1 MADKKWYV
9 LRTAGTKEKKAAEY
23 LVKEIERHPDLQA
36 IVDQVLVPVKKEIVT
51 KNGKRKEVERLL
63 FPGYVLIHAELN
75 PDLEYVIRN
84 GIPGMSGF
92 LTEKTG
98 NGQDRIPVPIRDE
111 EAQRILGVQDENAVS
126 AAETEVNFTVGES
139 VRITDGPFSG
149 FDGTVEEILQ
159 DRSKLKVV
167 VVIFGR
173 KTLLELSF
181 TQVQIKG
188 GAANPA
194 PPVGPALGSKG
205 LNIMDFCKQF
215 NARTQ
220 DQAGKVLPVV
230 ITVFSDKSF
239 TFEVKQPPVAVSLK
253 EAAKIS
259 KASGEPNRKKVAT
272 VTWDQVKEIAQS
284 KMPDLN
290 AFTLRSAMSM
300 VAGTARSMGIK
311 VEGQFPENI

>member
-23 LVKEIERHPDLQA
+23 LVKEIERHKDLQA

-51 KNGKRKEVERLL
+51 KNGKRKEVDRLL

-98 NGQDRIPVPIRDE
+98 NGTDRIPVPIRDE
-111 EAQRILGVQDENAVS
+111 EAQRILGVQDEMAVA

-139 VRITDGPFSG
+139 VSITDGPFSG
-149 FDGTVEEILQ
+149 FSGTVEEILQ
-159 DRSKLKVV
+159 ERSKLKVV

-181 TQVQIKG
+181 TQV
-188 GAANPA
+188 
-194 PPVGPALGSKG
+194 
-205 LNIMDFCKQF
+205 
-215 NARTQ
+215 T
-220 DQAGKVLPVV
+220 
-230 ITVFSDKSF
+230 
-239 TFEVKQPPVAVSLK
+239 K
-253 EAAKIS
+253 E
-259 KASGEPNRKKVAT
+259 
-272 VTWDQVKEIAQS
+272 
-284 KMPDLN
+284 
-290 AFTLRSAMSM
+290 
-300 VAGTARSMGIK
+300 
-311 VEGQFPENI
+311 

>member
-23 LVKEIERHPDLQA
+23 LVKEIERHADLQA

-51 KNGKRKEVERLL
+51 KNGKRKEVDRLL

-98 NGQDRIPVPIRDE
+98 NGTDRIPVPIRDE
-111 EAQRILGVQDENAVS
+111 EAQRILGVQDEMAVA

-139 VRITDGPFSG
+139 VSITDGPFSG
-149 FDGTVEEILQ
+149 FSGTVEEILQ
-159 DRSKLKVV
+159 ERSKLKVV

-181 TQVQIKG
+181 TQV
-188 GAANPA
+188 
-194 PPVGPALGSKG
+194 
-205 LNIMDFCKQF
+205 
-215 NARTQ
+215 T
-220 DQAGKVLPVV
+220 
-230 ITVFSDKSF
+230 
-239 TFEVKQPPVAVSLK
+239 K
-253 EAAKIS
+253 E
-259 KASGEPNRKKVAT
+259 
-272 VTWDQVKEIAQS
+272 
-284 KMPDLN
+284 
-290 AFTLRSAMSM
+290 
-300 VAGTARSMGIK
+300 
-311 VEGQFPENI
+311 

>member
-98 NGQDRIPVPIRDE
+98 NGTDRVPVPIRDE

-126 AAETEVNFTVGES
+126 AAETEVNFSIGES

-149 FDGTVEEILQ
+149 FSGTVEDILQ
-159 DRSKLKVV
+159 ERSKLKVV

-181 TQVQIKG
+181 TQV
-188 GAANPA
+188 
-194 PPVGPALGSKG
+194 
-205 LNIMDFCKQF
+205 
-215 NARTQ
+215 T
-220 DQAGKVLPVV
+220 
-230 ITVFSDKSF
+230 
-239 TFEVKQPPVAVSLK
+239 K
-253 EAAKIS
+253 E
-259 KASGEPNRKKVAT
+259 
-272 VTWDQVKEIAQS
+272 
-284 KMPDLN
+284 
-290 AFTLRSAMSM
+290 
-300 VAGTARSMGIK
+300 
-311 VEGQFPENI
+311 

>member
-23 LVKEIERHPDLQA
+23 LVKEIERHADLQA

-51 KNGKRKEVERLL
+51 KNGKRKEVDRLL

-98 NGQDRIPVPIRDE
+98 NGTDRIPVPIRDE
-111 EAQRILGVQDENAVS
+111 EAQRILGVQDEMAVS

-139 VRITDGPFSG
+139 VSITDGPFSG
-149 FDGTVEEILQ
+149 FSGTVEEILEE
-159 DRSKLKVV
+159 RSKLKVV

-181 TQVQIKG
+181 TQV
-188 GAANPA
+188 
-194 PPVGPALGSKG
+194 
-205 LNIMDFCKQF
+205 
-215 NARTQ
+215 T
-220 DQAGKVLPVV
+220 
-230 ITVFSDKSF
+230 
-239 TFEVKQPPVAVSLK
+239 K
-253 EAAKIS
+253 E
-259 KASGEPNRKKVAT
+259 
-272 VTWDQVKEIAQS
+272 
-284 KMPDLN
+284 
-290 AFTLRSAMSM
+290 
-300 VAGTARSMGIK
+300 
-311 VEGQFPENI
+311 

>member
-23 LVKEIERHPDLQA
+23 LVKEIERHADLQA

-51 KNGKRKEVERLL
+51 KNGKRKEVDRLL

-98 NGQDRIPVPIRDE
+98 NGTDRIPVPIRDE
-111 EAQRILGVQDENAVS
+111 EAQRILGVQDEMAVA

-139 VRITDGPFSG
+139 VSITDGPFSG
-149 FDGTVEEILQ
+149 FSGTVEEILQ

-181 TQVQIKG
+181 TQV
-188 GAANPA
+188 
-194 PPVGPALGSKG
+194 
-205 LNIMDFCKQF
+205 
-215 NARTQ
+215 T
-220 DQAGKVLPVV
+220 
-230 ITVFSDKSF
+230 
-239 TFEVKQPPVAVSLK
+239 K
-253 EAAKIS
+253 E
-259 KASGEPNRKKVAT
+259 
-272 VTWDQVKEIAQS
+272 
-284 KMPDLN
+284 
-290 AFTLRSAMSM
+290 
-300 VAGTARSMGIK
+300 
-311 VEGQFPENI
+311 

>member
-9 LRTAGTKEKKAAEY
+9 LRTAGTKDKKAAEY
-23 LVKEIERHPDLQA
+23 LVKEIERHKDLQA

-98 NGQDRIPVPIRDE
+98 NGTDRVPVPIRDE
-111 EAQRILGVQDENAVS
+111 EAQRILGVQDENATS
-126 AAETEVNFTVGES
+126 AAETEVNFTLGES

-149 FDGTVEEILQ
+149 FNGTVEEILEE
-159 DRSKLKVV
+159 RSKLKVV

-181 TQVQIKG
+181 TQV
-188 GAANPA
+188 
-194 PPVGPALGSKG
+194 
-205 LNIMDFCKQF
+205 
-215 NARTQ
+215 T
-220 DQAGKVLPVV
+220 
-230 ITVFSDKSF
+230 
-239 TFEVKQPPVAVSLK
+239 K
-253 EAAKIS
+253 E
-259 KASGEPNRKKVAT
+259 
-272 VTWDQVKEIAQS
+272 
-284 KMPDLN
+284 
-290 AFTLRSAMSM
+290 
-300 VAGTARSMGIK
+300 
-311 VEGQFPENI
+311 

>member
-98 NGQDRIPVPIRDE
+98 NGTDRIPVPIREE

-173 KTLLELSF
+173 KTLLELGF
-181 TQVQIKG
+181 TQV
-188 GAANPA
+188 
-194 PPVGPALGSKG
+194 
-205 LNIMDFCKQF
+205 
-215 NARTQ
+215 T
-220 DQAGKVLPVV
+220 
-230 ITVFSDKSF
+230 
-239 TFEVKQPPVAVSLK
+239 K
-253 EAAKIS
+253 E
-259 KASGEPNRKKVAT
+259 
-272 VTWDQVKEIAQS
+272 
-284 KMPDLN
+284 
-290 AFTLRSAMSM
+290 
-300 VAGTARSMGIK
+300 
-311 VEGQFPENI
+311 